1 MELLA
6 EYTEYP
12 VETGLLSKQLDEASR
27 PRAKKNNLSMNAKSL
42 QLFKRR
48 RQRQARKHLRVKS
61 LRRSMKVM
69 GRGVN
74 RRKAALY
81 KARRKRNRTRRL
93 FRRRKR

>member
-1 MELLA
+1 MELLV

-27 PRAKKNNLSMNAKSL
+27 SGTKKKTMSMNAKSL

-48 RQRQARKHLRVKS
+48 RQRQARKHLRVRS

-81 KARRKRNRTRRL
+81 KAGRKRNRTRRL